1 MTGATATILG
11 SGTSN
16 GVPSLGKEYPAAYL
30 ADPRNHRL
38 RSALLLRGPSGNV
51 LVDCGPDIRTQL
63 LRAACLDLECVLITH
78 AHADH
83 IMGMDDL
90 RAFCLKY
97 QRPVVVYA
105 NQPTQDDIKR
115 IFPYAFASF
124 PDGIF
129 VPRFEMRDAPPVLEA
144 GGLSIEVFPVEHG
157 PLECLA
163 LKVGGFAYLTDVSRI
178 PDASIDRLRGLDTL
192 VLDAVRIRPH
202 PNHFHFDKAVEVAL
216 DLGAKTTYFT
226 HLCDDYD
233 HAETEARLPSQI
245 RLAYDGLDIPLEPS
259 R

>member
-1 MTGATATILG
+1 MTGGTATILG

-38 RSALLLRGPSGNV
+38 RSALLLRGPTGNV
-51 LVDCGPDIRTQL
+51 LIDCGPDIRTQL
-63 LRAACLDLECVLITH
+63 LRADCLDLECVLVTH
-78 AHADH
+78 GHADH
-83 IMGMDDL
+83 LMGMDDL

-97 QRPVVVYA
+97 QKPMLVYA
-105 NQPTQDDIKR
+105 NRATQEDIRR
-115 IFPYAFASF
+115 IYPYAFAAF

-129 VPRFEMRDAPPVLEA
+129 VPRFDVQDAPESFEA
-144 GGLSIEVFPVEHG
+144 GGLTIEVFPVEHG

-163 LKVGGFAYLTDVSRI
+163 VQVGKFAYLTDVSRI
-178 PDASIDRLRGLDTL
+178 PDASMDRLRGLDTL
-192 VLDAVRIRPH
+192 VLDAVRIKPH

-216 DLGAKTTYFT
+216 ELGARTTYLT

-233 HAETEARLPSQI
+233 HAETEALLPPQI
-245 RLAYDGLDIPLEPS
+245 KLAYDGLNIPL
-259 R
+259 